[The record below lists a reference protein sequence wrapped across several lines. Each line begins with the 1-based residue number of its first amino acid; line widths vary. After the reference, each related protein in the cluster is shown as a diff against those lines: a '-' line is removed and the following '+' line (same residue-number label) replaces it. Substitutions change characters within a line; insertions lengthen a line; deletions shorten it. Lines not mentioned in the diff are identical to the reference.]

1 MGVQVAREQGR
12 LKYFNHI
19 GDINEMVKTNNM
31 NTTQKADQ
39 LVNDIEDIL
48 TKSQDIDYTIEQ
60 LAKIVIDEILSNFDT
75 NYDHWFWKDVRK
87 KIVNK

>member
-1 MGVQVAREQGR
+1 
-12 LKYFNHI
+12 
-19 GDINEMVKTNNM
+19 M
-31 NTTQKADQ
+31 NSTEKAAQ

-75 NYDHWFWKDVRK
+75 NYDHLFWKDVRK
-87 KIVNK
+87 IIVNK